1 MMELMSCLRTVIPAS
16 RNLGSSIFTPTD
28 LGRVDEEMAFPGRA
42 SVISDALLQRTE
54 KEISALGHYL
64 GGKSFHDDDEIK
76 EEVEMWF
83 RQQAATFYDCGIQK
97 LVHRLNK
104 CLDNGGDLVKKL

>member
-1 MMELMSCLRTVIPAS
+1 MAILDHQSLP
-16 RNLGSSIFTPTD
+16 PTN
-28 LGRVDEEMAFPGRA
+28 LGRVDEDMVSPGRP

-54 KEISALGHYL
+54 EAIRALGHYL
-64 GGKSFHDDDEIK
+64 GGNSFHDDDEIK

-83 RQQAATFYDCGIQK
+83 RQQAATFYDCVIQK

-104 CLDNGGDLVKKL
+104 CLDNGGDTVEK